1 MYNMENYNSSKVA
14 QQQQQQYQDECDRPL
29 SSDDWYQWMQNS
41 SDGICP
47 VIENDKQNSEMKS
60 EIAVSENQYL
70 GGDWPEY
77 VYDGGQNNKMS
88 WEDEFSM
95 NSMLKDDMDV
105 PQMSLGDE
113 NECSSARLD
122 KMFDDMVVDSQ
133 SKCTDQS
140 DLGSSKYMKHD
151 YPQSR
156 YWNKLDE
163 TSHFMVSNTDQTKAT
178 MDTKEPV
185 KTSAEQEEDVDEEVS
200 GKASELQD
208 LEDVMTQLTSET
220 RIFFRDALYRL
231 ANNSKQQQQ
240 SQNQNRCGEDYKP
253 QASTIH
259 QENSMYG
266 RSDNMELET
275 NIIDRTVAKL
285 MFNEMNC
292 NETDDFCVDSVDFS
306 DASFTAASSFN
317 NNYDQSVQC
326 HNSN

>member
-1 MYNMENYNSSKVA
+1 MYNMENYNSSKVN
-14 QQQQQQYQDECDRPL
+14 QQQQYQDECDRPL
-29 SSDDWYQWMQNS
+29 TSDDWYQWMQSSS

-47 VIENDKQNSEMKS
+47 VVENGKNNSEMKS
-60 EIAVSENQYL
+60 EIAVDENQYL

-77 VYDGGQNNKMS
+77 TYDSGQNKMA

-95 NSMLKDDMDV
+95 SSMLKDDMDV
-105 PQMSLGDE
+105 PQMLFGGQDD
-113 NECSSARLD
+113 CSSARLD
-122 KMFDDMVVDSQ
+122 KMFDDMVADSQ

-140 DLGSSKYMKHD
+140 DLGRSKYMKHD
-151 YPQSR
+151 YPQSM

-163 TSHFMVSNTDQTKAT
+163 TSHFMVSNTDQTEAT
-178 MDTKEPV
+178 VDTKAPV
-185 KTSAEQEEDVDEEVS
+185 KSSAEQEEDANEEVS
-200 GKASELQD
+200 CKAMQD

-220 RIFFRDALYRL
+220 RLFFRDALYRL

-240 SQNQNRCGEDYKP
+240 AQNQNRCGEDYKP
-253 QASTIH
+253 QVPTQQ

-317 NNYDQSVQC
+317 NSYDQSVQC

>member
-1 MYNMENYNSSKVA
+1 MYNMENYNSSKVN
-14 QQQQQQYQDECDRPL
+14 QQRQYQDECDRPL
-29 SSDDWYQWMQNS
+29 TSDDRYQWMQSSS

-47 VIENDKQNSEMKS
+47 VVENGKQNSEMKS
-60 EIAVSENQYL
+60 KIAIDESQYL

-77 VYDGGQNNKMS
+77 TYDSGQNNKMA
-88 WEDEFSM
+88 WEDEFSIS
-95 NSMLKDDMDV
+95 SMLKDDMDV
-105 PQMSLGDE
+105 PQMSLGGEHD
-113 NECSSARLD
+113 CSSARLD
-122 KMFDDMVVDSQ
+122 KMFDDMVADSQ

-151 YPQSR
+151 YPQSM

-163 TSHFMVSNTDQTKAT
+163 TSNFMVSNTDQTEATVYTKA
-178 MDTKEPV
+178 PV
-185 KTSAEQEEDVDEEVS
+185 KSSAEQEEDANEEVS
-200 GKASELQD
+200 CKAMQD

-220 RIFFRDALYRL
+220 RLFFRDALYRL

-240 SQNQNRCGEDYKP
+240 AQSQNRCGEDYKP
-253 QASTIH
+253 QVPTQH

-317 NNYDQSVQC
+317 NCYDQSVQC

>member
-1 MYNMENYNSSKVA
+1 MYNMENYNSNKVT
-14 QQQQQQYQDECDRPL
+14 QQQQYQNECDRPL
-29 SSDDWYQWMQNS
+29 SSDDWYQWMQS

-47 VIENDKQNSEMKS
+47 VIESDKQNSEMKS
-60 EIAVSENQYL
+60 DIAASENQYL

-77 VYDGGQNNKMS
+77 VSDGGQNNKMS
-88 WEDEFSM
+88 WEDEFSI
-95 NSMLKDDMDV
+95 NSILKDDMNV
-105 PQMSLGDE
+105 PRMSLGGE

-122 KMFDDMVVDSQ
+122 KMFDDMVADSQ
-133 SKCTDQS
+133 SNCTDQS

-151 YPQSR
+151 YPQSM

-178 MDTKEPV
+178 MDTKTPV
-185 KTSAEQEEDVDEEVS
+185 ITSTEQEEDVDEEVS

-253 QASTIH
+253 QVSTIH
-259 QENSMYG
+259 QEISMYG
-266 RSDNMELET
+266 RSDNTELET

-285 MFNEMNC
+285 LFNEMNC
-292 NETDDFCVDSVDFS
+292 NKTDDFCADSVDFS

-317 NNYDQSVQC
+317 NNNYDQSVQC